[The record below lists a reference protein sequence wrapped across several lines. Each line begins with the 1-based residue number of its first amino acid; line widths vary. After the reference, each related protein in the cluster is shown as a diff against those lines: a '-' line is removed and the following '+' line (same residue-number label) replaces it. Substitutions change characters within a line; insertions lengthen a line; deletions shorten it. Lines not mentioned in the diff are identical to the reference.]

1 MSPNK
6 VPTNINYSSYRFES
20 CPDYKKVGKMKNYK
34 HTDEDGNFKSNY
46 PKNTVGYHLDIMEW
60 IYFHP
65 NMTQKEKLEI
75 LIPLEEHHMKYLNE
89 MFPGGNFKWEKW
101 SDKIN

>member
-1 MSPNK
+1 M
-6 VPTNINYSSYRFES
+6 ES
-20 CPDYKKVGKMKNYK
+20 YK
-34 HTDEDGNFKSNY
+34 HIDEDGNFKSNY

-75 LIPLEEHHMKYLNE
+75 LILLEEHHMKYLNE
-89 MFPGGNFKWEKW
+89 MFPEGNFKWEKW